1 MDTTA
6 DTFKKK
12 LNTVIENRM
21 HSHNETKTVAIG
33 SIAGAFN
40 VGSRQIWLWLDG
52 AFPKKMDHVMETL
65 DRLLGETKTSVVTPV
80 TRSASFPFRI
90 IIPRK
95 SLKVSR
101 DEEGNFIIDGSLDL
115 L

>member
-6 DTFKKK
+6 NTFKEK
-12 LNTVIENRM
+12 LNTLIQNRM
-21 HSHNETKTVAIG
+21 HNHNETKSVAIR
-33 SIAGAFN
+33 ALAEPFN
-40 VGSRQIWLWLDG
+40 VRSRQIWLWLG
-52 AFPKKMDHVMETL
+52 GSFPKKMDHVMETL
-65 DRLLGETKTSVVTPV
+65 DRLLGDTKTSVVTPL

-115 L
+115 V